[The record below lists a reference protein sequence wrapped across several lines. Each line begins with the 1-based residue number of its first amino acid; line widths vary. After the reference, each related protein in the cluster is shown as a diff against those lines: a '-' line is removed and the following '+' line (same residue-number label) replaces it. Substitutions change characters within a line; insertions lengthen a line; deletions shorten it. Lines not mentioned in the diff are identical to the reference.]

1 MKIEALEWF
10 RMIKQIESDRTANL
24 CKLVHVGMLL
34 QEVSVNED
42 TNPLYGNT
50 MPEFVEL
57 EGADDSDDD
66 NDNSLEIVEPSEIM
80 EKRWH

>member
-57 EGADDSDDD
+57 GGADDSDDD